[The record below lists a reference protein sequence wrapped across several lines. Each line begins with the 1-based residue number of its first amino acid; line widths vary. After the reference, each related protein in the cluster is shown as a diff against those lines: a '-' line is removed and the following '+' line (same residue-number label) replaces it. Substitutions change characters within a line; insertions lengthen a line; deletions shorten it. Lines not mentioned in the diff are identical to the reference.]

1 MKDYYQILGVSSTTP
16 SAEIKRVYRRLA
28 MLYHPDR
35 NHSPEAEQIF
45 KEINEAYD
53 VLGNDETRRWYDYRR
68 QSTSN
73 NTTYSDTTRTP
84 SRPAHRDPA
93 YRRKRASRPVNS
105 EPSRAETL
113 AHYLPYFLWMNQ
125 VGVAMMFIFLLDYS
139 LPLTTSI
146 ERIMILYSLPSH
158 DASNHGIV
166 TTHGHRIQI
175 TSDADVFKEGEEIEL
190 HYTPVFKTIIKARY
204 NDQIFETADR
214 GIYGPIFIFPVML
227 FVTSILGLV
236 FRANVEYAFNLS
248 IISGVLF
255 IFVLAFILLL

>member
-1 MKDYYQILGVSSTTP
+1 MKDYYQILGVSSTAP

-53 VLGNDETRRWYDYRR
+53 VLSNDEARQWYDYKR
-68 QSTSN
+68 QSTNSS
-73 NTTYSDTTRTP
+73 TTYSDRTRTS

-93 YRRKRASRPVNS
+93 YHRKRAPRPVDPT
-105 EPSRAETL
+105 PSKDETL

-139 LPLTTSI
+139 LPLTTST
-146 ERIMILYSLPSH
+146 ERIMILYSIPPH
-158 DASNHGIV
+158 DAVNQGIV
-166 TTHGHRIQI
+166 TTHAHRIQI
-175 TSDADVFKEGEEIEL
+175 SRELNNFKEGDEIEL
-190 HYTPVFKTIIKARY
+190 HYTPIFKTIMQARY
-204 NDQIFETADR
+204 NNQIFETADK
-214 GIYGPIFIFPVML
+214 GIYGPIFVFPVAL
-227 FVTSILGLV
+227 FITSILGLV

-255 IFVLAFILLL
+255 IFVLAFILTL